1 MKRLFFFF
9 TLIFLLGIFVAW
21 QIVDKGGSLQ
31 DPSEISGE
39 IYYSNTSADEIILE
53 DPYSGK
59 IISSPLFIAG
69 QARGSWFFEASAP
82 VVLTNWD
89 GLIIA
94 EGTIHTTK
102 DWMTNEFVPFEGTLL
117 FETPS
122 YGDIGSLILQNDN
135 PSGLPVYD
143 KAIEIPIRYH

>member
-21 QIVDKGGSLQ
+21 QIMDKEEPLPNVPES
-31 DPSEISGE
+31 SGE
-39 IYYSNTSADEIILE
+39 IYYSNTSEDEMILE
-53 DPYSGK
+53 DPYPGK
-59 IISSPLFIAG
+59 IISSPLFITG
-69 QARGSWFFEASAP
+69 RARGSWFFEASAP
-82 VVLTNWD
+82 IMLTNWD

-94 EGTIHTTK
+94 EGTIHTTE
-102 DWMTNEFVPFEGTLL
+102 DWMTTEFVPFEGTLT

-135 PSGLPVYD
+135 PSGLPTYD
-143 KAIEIPIRYH
+143 KAIEIPIRYR